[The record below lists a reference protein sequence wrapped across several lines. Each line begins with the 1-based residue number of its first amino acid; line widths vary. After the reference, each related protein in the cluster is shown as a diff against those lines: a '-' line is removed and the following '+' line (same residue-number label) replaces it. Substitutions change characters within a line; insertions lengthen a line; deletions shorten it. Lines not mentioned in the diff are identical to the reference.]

1 MAQLALE
8 GLRQNS
14 MRVRQV
20 MKQTRARIYRGDTR
34 AEGKIVSLFEPMT
47 EVIRNQRFFCSRFC
61 SGLFV
66 ERFGMTRET
75 ARNGAPD
82 ARAASASPRGDTA
95 STAADTGASSA

>member
-1 MAQLALE
+1 
-8 GLRQNS
+8 

-61 SGLFV
+61 SGLLV
-66 ERFGMTRET
+66 ERFGMHT
-75 ARNGAPD
+75 RNGQKW
-82 ARAASASPRGDTA
+82 RTGCEGRISVTKRRHGLNRCRYRGVVGMKHWVG
-95 STAADTGASSA
+95 SGGCR